1 MELHSLT
8 NFSKCAHK
16 RVKHIIFTCIICG
29 RQNGFLENW
38 KSSLTLNMLQSILPP
53 YNALSPSLSFCG
65 CLQWEAREID
75 VCVCVCGCV
84 LTGGISGKV
93 EKAISSA
100 LIHLCQQS
108 LQALPLSALHLSQ
121 MWLSTCCTLFTL
133 FFCSFGYWV
142 ISLCHSTFLSLFF
155 PFLVCILLSEAE
167 EKCPQPLMS
176 IG

>member
-1 MELHSLT
+1 MELRSLT
-8 NFSKCAHK
+8 NFSTCAHK
-16 RVKHIIFTCIICG
+16 RIKRIIFTCIICG

-38 KSSLTLNMLQSILPP
+38 KSRLTLNVTVYSSSIQC
-53 YNALSPSLSFCG
+53 SLSFSVFLRMFGMRSKRDRC
-65 CLQWEAREID
+65 A
-75 VCVCVCGCV
+75 CVCVSV

-93 EKAISSA
+93 ERAISSA

-142 ISLCHSTFLSLFF
+142 ISLCHSTFHSLFF
-155 PFLVCILLSEAE
+155 PFCIYCSLKQRRNALNH
-167 EKCPQPLMS
+167 
-176 IG
+176 